1 MEENKIKKLKIDNSR
16 RLNNQNWL
24 KTFFIIFFCIVVV
37 LVFLFLKKKPLEV
50 EVIKVSKLQNGEPI
64 VVLNAS
70 GYVTPRRKATVAAKI
85 TGRVKEIF
93 VDEGSLVKEG
103 QILAIL
109 DESDAKAA
117 VERAR
122 WAKKV
127 VEASLKGTKAKLE
140 EAEKNFQR
148 GNELVKSGFL
158 DEQSFDKLNSDFIYL
173 KGQYE
178 SQLKAIEEAEAA
190 VKVAERDLENCKV
203 TAPFDG
209 VVISKDAQPGE
220 MVSPFSAGGGFTR
233 TGIITIVDMKSLE
246 IEVDVS
252 ESSLSKIFENQKVLA
267 VLDAYPNIK
276 FSGKVRT
283 VIPSA
288 DRQKATVKVR
298 ITFDNIDP
306 KILPDMGIRVSFL
319 EEGKDL
325 SGIFIPKSSLVEE
338 GEKSFSFIFNDGR
351 LEKRELKTGEET
363 ESEIQILA
371 GLKEGELIALNP
383 PENIKDRTKAKAKI
397 ME

>member
-1 MEENKIKKLKIDNSR
+1 MEENKIQKLKIDDSK

-24 KTFFIIFFCIVVV
+24 KTFFIIVFCIVVV

-50 EVIKVSKLQNGEPI
+50 EVIKVSKLKSGEPI

-122 WAKKV
+122 WAKQV

-140 EAEKNFQR
+140 EAEKNLQR

-298 ITFDNIDP
+298 ITFDKSDP

>member
-1 MEENKIKKLKIDNSR
+1 MEENKIQKLKIDDSK

-24 KTFFIIFFCIVVV
+24 KTFFIIVFCIVVV

-50 EVIKVSKLQNGEPI
+50 EVIKVSKLKNGEPI

-140 EAEKNFQR
+140 EAEKNLRR

-252 ESSLSKIFENQKVLA
+252 ESSLSKIFENQKVWA

-298 ITFDNIDP
+298 ITFDKSDP

-325 SGIFIPKSSLVEE
+325 SGIFIPKSSLLEE

>member
-1 MEENKIKKLKIDNSR
+1 LEQDKIQKLKIKDSK
-16 RLNNQNWL
+16 RLKNQNWL
-24 KTFFIIFFCIVVV
+24 KTIFAVIFCTVVV
-37 LVFLFLKKKPLEV
+37 LGFMVFKKKPIEV
-50 EVIKVSKLQNGEPI
+50 EVVKAAQMRSGETL

-70 GYVTPRRKATVAAKI
+70 GYVTPRRKATVAAKT

-93 VDEGSLVKEG
+93 VDEGSTVKEG
-103 QILAIL
+103 QLLALL
-109 DESDAKAA
+109 DESDAKA
-117 VERAR
+117 VLERAR
-122 WAKKV
+122 SAKKV
-127 VEASLKGTKAKLE
+127 VQASLEGTKAKVQ
-140 EAEKNFQR
+140 EAEKNLKR
-148 GNELVKSGFL
+148 GSELVKSGVL

-173 KGQYE
+173 KGQYQ
-178 SQLKAIEEAEAA
+178 SQVKAIEEAEAA

-233 TGIITIVDMKSLE
+233 TGIITIVDMTSLE

-252 ESSLSKIFENQKVLA
+252 ESSLSKIFENQKVIA
-267 VLDAYPNIK
+267 VLDAYPDIK
-276 FSGKVRT
+276 YSGKVRT

-298 ITFDNIDP
+298 ITFDKLDP

-319 EEGKDL
+319 NEGKNL
-325 SGIFIPKSSLVEE
+325 RGIFIPKSSLVDE
-338 GEKSFSFIFNDGR
+338 GETSFAFIFKEGR

-363 ESEIQILA
+363 ATGVQILS
-371 GLKEGELIALNP
+371 GLKEGELVAINP
-383 PENIKDRTKAKAKI
+383 PENIKNRTKAKAKLL
-397 ME
+397 E

>member
-1 MEENKIKKLKIDNSR
+1 MEQDKIQKLKIKDSK
-16 RLNNQNWL
+16 RLKNQNWL
-24 KTFFIIFFCIVVV
+24 KTIFAVIFCTVVV
-37 LVFLFLKKKPLEV
+37 LGFMVFKKKPIEV
-50 EVIKVSKLQNGEPI
+50 EVVKAAQMRSGETL

-70 GYVTPRRKATVAAKI
+70 GYVTPRRKATVAAKT

-93 VDEGSLVKEG
+93 VDEGSTVKEG
-103 QILAIL
+103 QLLALL
-109 DESDAKAA
+109 DESDAKA
-117 VERAR
+117 VLERAR
-122 WAKKV
+122 SAKKV
-127 VEASLKGTKAKLE
+127 VQASLEGTKAKVQ
-140 EAEKNFQR
+140 EAEKNLKR
-148 GNELVKSGFL
+148 GSELVKSGVL

-173 KGQYE
+173 KGQYQ
-178 SQLKAIEEAEAA
+178 SQVKAIEEAEAA

-233 TGIITIVDMKSLE
+233 TGIITIVDMTSLE

-252 ESSLSKIFENQKVLA
+252 ESSLSKIFENQKVIA
-267 VLDAYPNIK
+267 VLDAYPDIK
-276 FSGKVRT
+276 YSGKVRT

-298 ITFDNIDP
+298 ITFDKLDP

-319 EEGKDL
+319 NEGKNL
-325 SGIFIPKSSLVEE
+325 RGIFIPKSSLVDE
-338 GEKSFSFIFNDGR
+338 GETSFAFIFKEGR

-363 ESEIQILA
+363 ATGVQILS
-371 GLKEGELIALNP
+371 GLKEGELVAINP
-383 PENIKDRTKAKAKI
+383 PENIKNRTKAKAKLL
-397 ME
+397 E

>member
-1 MEENKIKKLKIDNSR
+1 MEENKIQKLKIDDSK

-24 KTFFIIFFCIVVV
+24 KTFFIIVFCIVVV

-50 EVIKVSKLQNGEPI
+50 EVIKVSKLKSGEPI

-122 WAKKV
+122 WAKQV

-140 EAEKNFQR
+140 EAEKNLQR

-252 ESSLSKIFENQKVLA
+252 ESSLSKIFENQKVWA

-298 ITFDNIDP
+298 ITFDKSDP

>member
-1 MEENKIKKLKIDNSR
+1 MEENKIQKLKIDDSK

-24 KTFFIIFFCIVVV
+24 KTFFIIVFCIVVV

-50 EVIKVSKLQNGEPI
+50 EVIKVSKLKSGEPI

-122 WAKKV
+122 WAKQV

-140 EAEKNFQR
+140 EAEKNLQR

-252 ESSLSKIFENQKVLA
+252 ESSLSKIFENQKVWA

-298 ITFDNIDP
+298 ITFDKSDP

-325 SGIFIPKSSLVEE
+325 SGIFIPKSSLLEE

>member
-1 MEENKIKKLKIDNSR
+1 M
-16 RLNNQNWL
+16 
-24 KTFFIIFFCIVVV
+24 
-37 LVFLFLKKKPLEV
+37 
-50 EVIKVSKLQNGEPI
+50 
-64 VVLNAS
+64 
-70 GYVTPRRKATVAAKI
+70 
-85 TGRVKEIF
+85 
-93 VDEGSLVKEG
+93 
-103 QILAIL
+103 
-109 DESDAKAA
+109 
-117 VERAR
+117 
-122 WAKKV
+122 
-127 VEASLKGTKAKLE
+127 
-140 EAEKNFQR
+140 
-148 GNELVKSGFL
+148 
-158 DEQSFDKLNSDFIYL
+158 
-173 KGQYE
+173 
-178 SQLKAIEEAEAA
+178 
-190 VKVAERDLENCKV
+190 KVAERDLENCKV

-252 ESSLSKIFENQKVLA
+252 ESSLSKIFENQKVWA

-298 ITFDNIDP
+298 ITFDKSDP